1 MAKGRNVV
9 LLNAQYVDWNDA
21 KLHVTTHAL
30 LYGSAVFEGI
40 RAYASPDK
48 EQLFVFRLREHIV
61 RLLNNAK
68 VLRLKQPLTVDAF
81 SDKIIELLSM
91 NGFHTDVYIRPV
103 VYFGEGPIGL
113 KPLKQSTDYFVFAV
127 EFGNYFGENRALKV
141 GISSWVRPSNNSL
154 PPSAKVNGSYVNS
167 MLASMDAKEAGYD
180 EAILLTQNGY
190 VSEGPG
196 ENIFMVKKGK
206 LITPP
211 VSADIL
217 EGITR
222 DSVTSIATEI
232 RIDVVERDVA
242 RTELYTCDE
251 LFLCGTAAQ
260 ISPVGSVDGR
270 TIGDGRPGK
279 LTTKL
284 ASLFDE
290 AVRGADDNRRAWLTP
305 VYR

>member
-9 LLNAQYVDWNDA
+9 LLNGQYVDWNDA

-284 ASLFDE
+284 ASIFDE

>member
-1 MAKGRNVV
+1 MTDGKKLV
-9 LLNAQYVDWNDA
+9 LLNGKFVDWNDA

-40 RAYASPDK
+40 RAYASADGK
-48 EQLFVFRLREHIV
+48 QLFVFRLKEHVV

-68 VLRLKQPLTVDAF
+68 VLRLKATLDVDAF
-81 SDKIIELLSM
+81 SEKIVELLRL
-91 NGFHTDVYIRPV
+91 NEFHTDAYIRPV
-103 VYFGEGPIGL
+103 IYFGEGEIGL

-127 EFGNYFGENRALKV
+127 EFGNYFGEARPLNV

-154 PPSAKVNGSYVNS
+154 PPSAKINGSYVNS
-167 MLASMDAKEAGYD
+167 MLASMDAKESGFD
-180 EAILLTQNGY
+180 EAIMLTQNGF

-196 ENIFMVKKGK
+196 ENLFIVKKGK

-222 DSVTSIATEI
+222 DSIMSIARNSGLE
-232 RIDVVERDVA
+232 VVERDVA

-260 ISPVGSVDGR
+260 ISPVASVDR
-270 TIGDGRPGK
+270 RIIGDGKPGEITSK
-279 LTTKL
+279 LN
-284 ASLFDE
+284 ASFNN
-290 AVRGADDNRRAWLTP
+290 AVRGKDRNYVGWLSQ
-305 VYR
+305 VYE

>member
-9 LLNAQYVDWNDA
+9 LLNGQYVDWNDA

>member
-1 MAKGRNVV
+1 MTEGRKVV
-9 LLNAQYVDWNDA
+9 LLNGEYVDWNNA

-40 RAYASPDK
+40 RAYASPDSK
-48 EQLFVFRLREHIV
+48 QLFVFRLREHIV

-81 SDKIIELLSM
+81 SEKIVELLNM
-91 NGFHTDVYIRPV
+91 NNFHSDVYIRPV

-127 EFGNYFGENRALKV
+127 ELGNYFGEERALRV

-167 MLASMDAKEAGYD
+167 MLASMDAKDAGYD

-196 ENIFMVKKGK
+196 ENLFIVKKGK

-211 VSADIL
+211 LSADIL
-217 EGITR
+217 DGITR
-222 DSVTSIATEI
+222 DAIISIAAESGI
-232 RIDVVERDVA
+232 GVVERDVA

-270 TIGDGRPGK
+270 VIGDGKPGK
-279 LTTKL
+279 ITSELVAIFNDT
-284 ASLFDE
+284 
-290 AVRGADDNRRAWLTP
+290 VRGKDDNRRGWLTP

>member
-1 MAKGRNVV
+1 MTQESRVV
-9 LLNAQYVDWNDA
+9 LINGEYVDWNNA

-30 LYGSAVFEGI
+30 LYGTAVFEGI
-40 RAYASPDK
+40 RAYASA
-48 EQLFVFRLREHIV
+48 EGGQLYVFRLKEHV
-61 RLLNNAK
+61 TRLLNNTR
-68 VLRLKQPLTVDAF
+68 VLKLKQPLTVDAF
-81 SDKIIELLSM
+81 SEKIVELLEK
-91 NGFHTDVYIRPV
+91 NNFHTDVYIRPV
-103 VYFGEGPIGL
+103 VYFGEGAIGL

-127 EFGNYFGENRALKV
+127 ELGNYFGEDKALKV

-167 MLASMDAKEAGYD
+167 MLASMDARDAGYD

-196 ENIFMVKKGK
+196 ENLFIVKKGK

-222 DSVTSIATEI
+222 DAVISMATEI
-232 RIDVVERDVA
+232 GIDVVERDVA

-270 TIGDGRPGK
+270 IIGDGKAGK
-279 LTTKL
+279 ITSKL
-284 ASLFDE
+284 AATFNE
-290 AVRGADDNRRAWLTP
+290 AVRGKDDNRRGWLTP